1 MLLEKNR
8 KVCMMEARAKCQSV
22 VVLMILVVSVVLVV
36 SSKLKLKYQSAKVQ
50 KETQFKYVK
59 KSKYELNGQNAS

>member
-50 KETQFKYVK
+50 KETLSSSTL
-59 KSKYELNGQNAS
+59 KSQNMS